1 MPEIKKPPRANR
13 ARLKIDGLPELMK
26 AIKETPIGTKEILEK
41 VIFEATE
48 LVQAE
53 IEARAPRDSGAL
65 ASEGFTT
72 KAGYKNK
79 NSVNAVVTISDRKFE
94 YAFYQ
99 EFGVASHN
107 QPARPFIRPAFDK
120 KRRAARALVVKKLE
134 EHFGRD

>member
-1 MPEIKKPPRANR
+1 MPSPRRNR
-13 ARLKIDGLPELMK
+13 ARIRVDGLSELVI
-26 AIKETPIGTKEILEK
+26 AIKNQPDEVKKLLEGIILE
-41 VIFEATE
+41 AT
-48 LVQAE
+48 QIIQTE
-53 IEARAPRDSGAL
+53 IEARAPRDTGLL
-65 ASEGFTT
+65 AAEGFIT

-134 EHFGRD
+134 EHYGRD